1 MATEI
6 ERFAPL
12 YAKPP
17 GVSPYEPFIGMMRH
31 SHGNFAPIPQDT
43 ELTRTLNREDIIGR
57 IFTRMVDGKIVAGSD
72 LAELMD
78 NYPLGIF
85 TKSDVATIIREGAIH
100 RADPD
105 DISGV
110 MSYIMP
116 RMVHHTHFQALN
128 NAEIHFTDSAK
139 DFYADKSKKYVP
151 NNRTRVYSHYVDENG
166 KNHFTYLLRH
176 SIKENYTDIFELF
189 SFAGFIEVAR
199 AYAKTHPNAEISA
212 AVKNLANGQPMSLSR
227 TGMRLKHIWEV
238 ASGKNEV
245 PDSMRQAAEVIQ
257 NELKRHDIQT
267 PKHVMFGNDFSVP
280 LLIGTGVIEPHE
292 FDYIIQIAEQEAR
305 TNNVK
310 SKIVSDEEMKGLR
323 SDDDRL
329 IMKQFS
335 ALQYLNRFQSG
346 QDVVMDQLKQ
356 ALDTEATKV
365 RRRIVQP
372 TSTALGST
380 VDVIDFKE
388 LADDIICKIDNKE
401 IQGIVRRAK
410 QMGFSYLSLPYPLGD
425 SVHGL
430 VRAFKH
436 ILHVDSYGFFG
447 KVGGVPML
455 DDRLR
460 RGRVVISEKTTVM
473 SAQTNYPEKKGLRR
487 YPNGIKA
494 EDTII
499 ISRGDVHRVLV
510 TVNGITMQSLEDYLR
525 LKILVKKL
533 NEDNTFSSLLLDMEA
548 DTFNAVCQSLGIVPD
563 AIYYVSDLTCE
574 KTPNPY
580 AKVNNG
586 ENETIVKSLGAEG
599 TLASVVTPFTIL
611 NVWITRK
618 EQTLNTALFFSSA
631 SPKPNSIIRSDS
643 PNVIQ

>member
-1 MATEI
+1 MSTELA
-6 ERFAPL
+6 RHSNL
-12 YAKPP
+12 YAKTISQSRLGVPSLHRFPHGDFARLPP
-17 GVSPYEPFIGMMRH
+17 
-31 SHGNFAPIPQDT
+31 NT
-43 ELTRTLNREDIIGR
+43 EMTRTLYREEILGR
-57 IFTRMVDGKIVAGSD
+57 MFTRMVDEQVVKGTD

-85 TKSDVATIIREGAIH
+85 TKSDPEAVIRDGAIATAH
-100 RADPD
+100 PD

-110 MSYIMP
+110 MSYVMP
-116 RMVHHTHFQALN
+116 RMVHHSHFNALN
-128 NAEIHFTDSAK
+128 NAEIHFTDSAE
-139 DFYADKSKKYVP
+139 DFYTDKSKKYVP

-176 SIKENYTDIFELF
+176 SIKENYTDIFELM

-199 AYAKTHPNAEISA
+199 AYAHHNPDESLSA
-212 AVKNLANGQPMSLSR
+212 VVRNLRQGNPLSLSR

-245 PDSMRQAAEVIQ
+245 PDTMRHVAEVIQ
-257 NELKRHDIQT
+257 TELKRHDILP

-292 FDYIIQIAEQEAR
+292 FDYIIQIAEQEAQVKN
-305 TNNVK
+305 TK
-310 SKIVSDEEMKGLR
+310 SKIVADDELKGLR
-323 SDDDRL
+323 NDDDRL

-335 ALQYLNRFQSG
+335 ALQFLNRFPSG

-356 ALDTEATKV
+356 ALDTEVSKV

-388 LADDIICKIDNKE
+388 LADDIIGKIDNKE

-410 QMGFSYLSLPYPLGD
+410 QMGFSYLSLPYPVGD

-460 RGRVVISEKTTVM
+460 RGRVVIPEQTTVM
-473 SAQTNYPEKKGLRR
+473 SAQTNYPEKKGLRH
-487 YPNGIKA
+487 YPNGIKP
-494 EDTII
+494 EDTVI
-499 ISRGDVHRVLV
+499 ISHGDVHRVLA
-510 TVNGITMQSLEDYLR
+510 TVNGLTMQSLEDYPR
-525 LKILVKKL
+525 LKKLVKLL
-533 NEDNTFSSLLLDMEA
+533 NEDNAFPSLLLDMEA
-548 DTFNAVCQSLGIVPD
+548 DTFNEVCQSLGIVPD
-563 AIYYVSDLTCE
+563 AIYYVSDLTRE

-580 AKVNNG
+580 AEENNG
-586 ENETIVKSLGAEG
+586 KNETIVESLGAEG

-611 NVWITRK
+611 NAWISRK
-618 EQTLNTALFFSSA
+618 EQTPDNAFSLVQPIPSA
-631 SPKPNSIIRSDS
+631 RAFSRPILPM
-643 PNVIQ
+643 

>member
-17 GVSPYEPFIGMMRH
+17 GISPYEPLFGTMRH
-31 SHGNFAPIPQDT
+31 SRGNFAPLPQNT

-57 IFTRMVDGKIVAGSD
+57 MFTRMVDGKTIAGGD

-85 TKSDVATIIREGAIH
+85 TMSDAETVIRDGAIH
-100 RADPD
+100 SAHPD

-110 MSYIMP
+110 MSYAMP

-176 SIKENYTDIFELF
+176 SIKENYTDIFELM

-238 ASGKNEV
+238 ASGKHEV
-245 PDSMRQAAEVIQ
+245 PDSMRHAAEVIQ
-257 NELKRHDIQT
+257 YELERHDIQT

-292 FDYIIQIAEQEAR
+292 FDYIIQIAEQEAQVKN
-305 TNNVK
+305 TK
-310 SKIVSDEEMKGLR
+310 SKIVADDELKGLR
-323 SDDDRL
+323 NDDDRL

-335 ALQYLNRFQSG
+335 ALQYLNRFPSG

-356 ALDTEATKV
+356 ALDTEVSKV
-365 RRRIVQP
+365 RRRIVNP

-388 LADDIICKIDNKE
+388 LADDIIGKIDNKE

-410 QMGFSYLSLPYPLGD
+410 QMGFSYLSLPYPVGD

-460 RGRVVISEKTTVM
+460 RGRVVIPEQTTVM
-473 SAQTNYPEKKGLRR
+473 SAQTNYPEKKGLRH
-487 YPNGIKA
+487 YPNGIKP
-494 EDTII
+494 EDTVI
-499 ISRGDVHRVLV
+499 ISHGDVHRVLA
-510 TVNGITMQSLEDYLR
+510 TVNGLTMQSLEDYPR
-525 LKILVKKL
+525 LKKLVKLL
-533 NEDNTFSSLLLDMEA
+533 NEDNAFPSLLLDMEA
-548 DTFNAVCQSLGIVPD
+548 DTFNEVCQSLGIVPD
-563 AIYYVSDLTCE
+563 AIYYVSDLTRE

-580 AKVNNG
+580 AEENNG
-586 ENETIVKSLGAEG
+586 KNETIVESLGAEG

-611 NVWITRK
+611 NAWISRK
-618 EQTLNTALFFSSA
+618 ELTPDIAYSSVQPIQSARAFSR
-631 SPKPNSIIRSDS
+631 PILPI
-643 PNVIQ
+643 